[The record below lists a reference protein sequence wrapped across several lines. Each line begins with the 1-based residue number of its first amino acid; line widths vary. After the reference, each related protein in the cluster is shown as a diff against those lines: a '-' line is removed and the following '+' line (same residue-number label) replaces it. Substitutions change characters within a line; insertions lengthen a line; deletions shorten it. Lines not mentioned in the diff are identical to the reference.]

1 MQLAA
6 TLRDAGF
13 FIPGIRPPTV
23 PEGESLLRLSLCYH
37 HTPAMID
44 ELAERFRLAVRT
56 RKVSLTDLTVLSLL
70 DRRRQLRLPT
80 APDSATYR

>member
-1 MQLAA
+1 MRLAA
-6 TLRDAGF
+6 DLRQAGY

-44 ELAERFRLAVRT
+44 ELLKA
-56 RKVSLTDLTVLSLL
+56 LSK
-70 DRRRQLRLPT
+70 
-80 APDSATYR
+80 YR